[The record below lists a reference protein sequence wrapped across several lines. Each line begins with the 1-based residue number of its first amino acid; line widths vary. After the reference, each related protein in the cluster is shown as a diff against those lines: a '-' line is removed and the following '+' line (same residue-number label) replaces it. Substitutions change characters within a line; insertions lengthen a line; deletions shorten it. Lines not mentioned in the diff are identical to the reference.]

1 MACSLSATH
10 LLVWVVLCAAG
21 VRGQRQVRYRSW
33 KFVGDSPLPISG
45 VQSPSLQ
52 LDTLDGGRPYLAF
65 AAPSGGDTYL
75 ALVQRLSSRGNWT
88 FVVTRPPTGLGQLA
102 SDVGQTQ
109 LALHP
114 TIKGRPYAAFA
125 DIRGGGQCSVMVYL
139 NSTWRYLGKRAFSAG
154 VATGLTFAMDPKAKP
169 VDSGRAGQATAMHYS
184 NAQWRH
190 LGVRGL
196 TPGAA
201 DNLALAISPAGVVHL
216 AFQDL
221 SAAEPKGRVV
231 KFAGGAWQ
239 PALGISM
246 AIHPTRGLYV
256 AFRGDAAGAAR
267 LAYDNVTV
275 TSYSTAWRAVG
286 PSGFGGRNSLYTSIG
301 LGPDGM
307 PYVAMQCG
315 QQGKACVY
323 KKEKG
328 SATWSAVG
336 PRAGFSLSTV
346 TNLNLRFYR
355 GTPFISYV
363 ESVAGGV
370 VVVKTYA

>member
-1 MACSLSATH
+1 MHPPFAPAPC
-10 LLVWVVLCAAG
+10 CP
-21 VRGQRQVRYRSW
+21 QSW

-169 VDSGRAGQATAMHYS
+169 VVAFQASHPCVLLAAVPSFSPACSPHVYSCWPGACRTRAGRGRPLPCTTPMPSGATWACGGSPQAPPTTSPWPSPPPAWCT
-184 NAQWRH
+184 WRSRWEG
-190 LGVRGL
+190 LRRGL
-196 TPGAA
+196 ASSA
-201 DNLALAISPAGVVHL
+201 SCMACALMHASLRASTLHPHRLLRLGSVHAGP
-216 AFQDL
+216 Q
-221 SAAEPKGRVV
+221 R
-231 KFAGGAWQ
+231 
-239 PALGISM
+239 
-246 AIHPTRGLYV
+246 
-256 AFRGDAAGAAR
+256 
-267 LAYDNVTV
+267 
-275 TSYSTAWRAVG
+275 
-286 PSGFGGRNSLYTSIG
+286 
-301 LGPDGM
+301 
-307 PYVAMQCG
+307 C
-315 QQGKACVY
+315 
-323 KKEKG
+323 
-328 SATWSAVG
+328 
-336 PRAGFSLSTV
+336 
-346 TNLNLRFYR
+346 
-355 GTPFISYV
+355 
-363 ESVAGGV
+363 
-370 VVVKTYA
+370 